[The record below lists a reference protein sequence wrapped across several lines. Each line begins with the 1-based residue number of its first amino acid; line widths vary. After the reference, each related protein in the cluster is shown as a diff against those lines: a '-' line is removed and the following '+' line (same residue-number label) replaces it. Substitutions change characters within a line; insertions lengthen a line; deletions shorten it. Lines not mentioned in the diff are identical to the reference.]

1 MKSRFIKEE
10 IAYTG
15 EQLQSHF
22 AYRQYGILGDCII
35 GFRGPCDVKIS
46 HMVDIEDKRA
56 GNKIYS
62 EDMLHF
68 IIEHHD
74 IDLEKSVLRQWLLA
88 TIVKDLINS
97 MKDKTVIV
105 RMGSDLYDQDAKIS
119 VSVATVTPVSS
130 VIHFGINITSTN
142 TPVKTRG
149 LKDYGIEPVAFATDV
164 MNRYVKEYAAVRKAC
179 YKVTWIH

>member
-68 IIEHHD
+68 IVEHHD
-74 IDLEKSVLRQWLLA
+74 TDLEKSVLRQWLLA
-88 TIVKDLINS
+88 TIVKELINAI
-97 MKDKTVIV
+97 KGKNVIT
-105 RMGSDLYDQDAKIS
+105 RAGSDLFDQDAKVT

-130 VIHFGINITSTN
+130 VIHFGINVTSTN
-142 TPVKTRG
+142 TPVKTKG
-149 LKDYGIEPVAFATDV
+149 LSDYGIEPFAFANDV
-164 MNRYVKEYAAVRKAC
+164 MTQYIKESAAVHKAC
-179 YKVTWIH
+179 YKVTWTE

>member
-1 MKSRFIKEE
+1 MKLRFIKEE

-46 HMVDIEDKRA
+46 HMIDIEDKRA

-62 EDMLHF
+62 EDMVHF

-74 IDLEKSVLRQWLLA
+74 TDLEKSVLRQWLMA
-88 TIVKDLINS
+88 GIVRELINTR
-97 MKDKTVIV
+97 MGKNVIARV
-105 RMGSDLYDQDAKIS
+105 GSDLYDQDAKLS

-130 VIHFGINITSTN
+130 VIHFGINVTCTN

-149 LKDYGIEPVAFATDV
+149 LADYSIEPVAFANDA
-164 MNRYVKEYAAVRKAC
+164 MNAYVKECASIHKAC
-179 YKVTWIH
+179 YKVTWTE

>member
-1 MKSRFIKEE
+1 MKARFIKEE

-46 HMVDIEDKRA
+46 YMIDIEDKRA

-68 IIEHHD
+68 IVEHHD
-74 IDLEKSVLRQWLLA
+74 TDLEKSVLRQWLLA
-88 TIVKDLINS
+88 MIVKEMIN
-97 MKDKTVIV
+97 TVKEKSIIA
-105 RMGSDLYDQDAKIS
+105 RSGSDLFDQDAKVS

-130 VIHFGINITSTN
+130 VIHFGINIASTN
-142 TPVKTRG
+142 TPVKTKG
-149 LKDYGIEPVAFATDV
+149 LADYGIEPVAFANDV
-164 MNRYVKEYAAVRKAC
+164 MAHYVKEYAAVNKAC
-179 YKVTWIH
+179 YKVTWTE